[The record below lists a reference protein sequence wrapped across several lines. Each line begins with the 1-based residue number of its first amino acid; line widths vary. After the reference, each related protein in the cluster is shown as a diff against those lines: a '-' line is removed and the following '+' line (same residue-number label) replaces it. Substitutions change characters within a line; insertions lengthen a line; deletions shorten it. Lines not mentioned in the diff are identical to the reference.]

1 MAYNDHIS
9 RSDAQS
15 LIPEEVSNAIL
26 RNLQTESAAM
36 GMFTRIPMSTNQTRM
51 PVLAALPTA
60 HFVTGDT
67 GLKQT
72 TKIQWSNKYLNVE
85 ELAAIIP
92 IPEAVF
98 DDLNF
103 NVWDRVQ
110 PLVEQA
116 MARALDDA
124 IFFGTNKPSSWPAAI
139 VTDAVA
145 KSHAVARATNSTG
158 AAGGLAA
165 DLNDVF
171 ALVEADGYDVDMVLA
186 NRSYKGRLRNARTA
200 DGTQYPEL
208 SSDQVYGVPVQYPLR
223 GLWPT
228 GTSAAEVI
236 VGNRGEAI
244 IGTRGDMS
252 MKILDQAVIQGPD
265 GTIQYNLP
273 QQDMVALRV
282 VMRVAWQIAN
292 TINYDQPTEAN
303 RYPFAVLRSPAN

>member
-1 MAYNDHIS
+1 MAYNDLVS
-9 RSDAQS
+9 RSDVQS

-26 RNLQTESAAM
+26 RNLTAESAAM
-36 GMFTRIPMSTNQTRM
+36 AMFQQIPMATNQTRM

-60 HFVTGDT
+60 HWVTGDT

-110 PLVEQA
+110 PLIEQA
-116 MARALDDA
+116 MSRAIDDA
-124 IFFGTNKPSSWPAAI
+124 VFFGSNKPSSWPDAI
-139 VTDAVA
+139 VTGATAASNV
-145 KSHAVARATNSTG
+145 VARG
-158 AAGGLAA
+158 ANAAGSGGGLAA

-171 ALVEADGYDVDMVLA
+171 AKVENDGYDVDMVLA
-186 NRSYKGRLRNARTA
+186 NRTYKGRLRNARDA
-200 DGTQYPEL
+200 DGLKYPEL
-208 SSDQVYGVPVQYPLR
+208 TPDQVYGVGVMYPMR
-223 GLWPT
+223 GLWPS
-228 GTSAAEVI
+228 GASAAEVI
-236 VGNRGEAI
+236 VGNRGEGI
-244 IGTRGDMS
+244 IGTRGDMT
-252 MKILDQAVIQGPD
+252 MKVLDQAVIQD
-265 GTIQYNLP
+265 GNGNIIYNLP

-282 VMRVAWQIAN
+282 VMRLAFQVAN

-303 RYPFAVLRSPAN
+303 RYPFAVLTAPAN